1 MSTKTSLTLA
11 DMEAWIR
18 LLAQG
23 YEREMERLSALDGA
37 LGDGDHGTSMVR
49 SFRAVLARL
58 DATPPADIGGLLM
71 MVGSTL
77 VSVSGGATGPLF
89 GTIFMEASKHA
100 RAMQQVDLPAIA
112 SMMQA
117 AASAVMARGGAQPG
131 DKTMVDA
138 LLPAAEA
145 LSAASASGAALSES
159 LAQAAAAAEAGA
171 HATAGMLASK
181 GRARYLG
188 ERSLGH
194 EDAGAHSVALIFATL
209 AAVAAG

>member
-1 MSTKTSLTLA
+1 MTAKASLSLA
-11 DMEAWIR
+11 DTEAWIR
-18 LLAQG
+18 ALAQA
-23 YEREMERLSALDGA
+23 YEREMDRLSALDGA

-49 SFRAVLARL
+49 SFRAIIAKL
-58 DATPPADIGGLLM
+58 DATPPADIGALLM

-77 VSVSGGATGPLF
+77 VSVSGGVTGPLF
-89 GTIFMEASKHA
+89 GTIFMEAGKQA
-100 RAMQQVDLPAIA
+100 RGKQLVDLAA
-112 SMMQA
+112 VAAMMQA
-117 AASAVMARGGAQPG
+117 SSSAVMARGGARPG

-138 LLPAAEA
+138 LSPAAQA
-145 LSAASASGAALSES
+145 LSAASASGVALAEA

-194 EDAGAHSVALIFATL
+194 EDAGAHSVVLIFASL
-209 AAVAAG
+209 AAVAA

>member
-1 MSTKTSLTLA
+1 MTDKTLLTLA

-18 LLAQG
+18 LLAQTF
-23 YEREMERLSALDGA
+23 EREMYRLSALDGA

-49 SFRAVLARL
+49 SFRAIVAKI
-58 DATPPADIGGLLM
+58 DAASPTDIGALLM
-71 MVGSTL
+71 LVGSTL

-89 GTIFMEASKHA
+89 GTIFMEAGKRA
-100 RAMQQVDLPAIA
+100 RGMQQVDLTAIA
-112 SMMQA
+112 AMMQA

-138 LLPAAEA
+138 LSPAAQA
-145 LSAASASGAALSES
+145 LVAASAAGVALQDA
-159 LAQAAAAAEAGA
+159 LVQAAAAAEAGA
-171 HATAGMLASK
+171 HTTAGMIASK

-194 EDAGAHSVALIFATL
+194 EDAGAHSIVLIFGTL
-209 AAVAAG
+209 SAVAAG